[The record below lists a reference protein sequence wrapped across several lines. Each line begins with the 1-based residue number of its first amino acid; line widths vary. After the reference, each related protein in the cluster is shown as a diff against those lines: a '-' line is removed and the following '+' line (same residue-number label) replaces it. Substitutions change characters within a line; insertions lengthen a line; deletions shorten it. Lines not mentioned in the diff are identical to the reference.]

1 MPDSRSTI
9 LWFLLPALTF
19 IDLVT
24 KFWARTTLVPSTM
37 EIDMGQFLALHLIQ
51 NGGVSFGALDFGGG
65 MGSLVPILI
74 TIGLS
79 GVVAVWLVRERGHL
93 RRLFIGLILA
103 GAVANIIDRIANG
116 GVTDF
121 IEYRWLGNALFV
133 GNLADV
139 WITIGAVGAFGGV
152 LWAGLKPRRA
162 VDVAQ
167 GERN

>member
-1 MPDSRSTI
+1 MPDGKSTA
-9 LWFLLPALTF
+9 LWFLLPGLIF
-19 IDLVT
+19 VDLVT
-24 KFWARTTLVPSTM
+24 KFWARTTLVSSTM

-51 NGGVSFGALDFGGG
+51 NGGVSFGALDVGVGAG
-65 MGSLVPILI
+65 RSIPIII
-74 TIGLS
+74 TIGLA
-79 GVVAVWLVRERGHL
+79 GVVAAWMVRTRSHL

-152 LWAGLKPRRA
+152 LWAGLRSGRGGN
-162 VDVAQ
+162 VAE
-167 GERN
+167 GEQN